1 MYQPGRE
8 IAGPVCGSKVK
19 VDDARSGAKTLSFLH
34 NAFCECLRYSPDS
47 TPIATLDRTT
57 IGKDIRVWDAASGQL
72 QARLHV
78 PAKTNQ
84 MQFGGCRHVLVTAAS
99 DDSVIRVWDIA
110 YGTETSQLDTA
121 PGTEWL
127 RLGDGCGRVAMTGCT
142 DGTLRVWD
150 VTTGQERTRLPTPQ
164 GCRHGAVNSDATKLA
179 TCNSTKSVEIWSI
192 AGGPQ
197 QQPAPDAAAPDD
209 WCYWCG
215 LIR

>member
-1 MYQPGRE
+1 MATFHSRRL
-8 IAGPVCGSKVK
+8 AL
-19 VDDARSGAKTLSFLH
+19 TL
-34 NAFCECLRYSPDS
+34 
-47 TPIATLDRTT
+47 
-57 IGKDIRVWDAASGQL
+57 
-72 QARLHV
+72 
-78 PAKTNQ
+78 
-84 MQFGGCRHVLVTAAS
+84 LVTAAS